1 MLVIYFMCCIKYVV
15 IKYFKLF
22 YINNL
27 YIFGIFKI
35 LFVILKID
43 KIFYFIGWNL
53 LLLFVMF
60 LGFFLI

>member
-22 YINNL
+22 YINKL
-27 YIFGIFKI
+27 YIFDIFKI

-43 KIFYFIGWNL
+43 KIFYFIG
-53 LLLFVMF
+53 
-60 LGFFLI
+60 